1 MQQLSLCVIGEALI
15 DFIPQEK
22 NCKLKDVMTFKKAAG
37 GAPANVAGVVAK
49 LDGKAKLLTKLGNDP
64 FGDYLIECMKQ
75 QKIDVSYIKQTN
87 EKDTSLAFVSLDETG
102 NRDFKFYRKSA
113 ADLDFGVED
122 IDENCL
128 DDVGVVHFAVL
139 IWFPQK

>member
-64 FGDYLIECMKQ
+64 FG
-75 QKIDVSYIKQTN
+75 
-87 EKDTSLAFVSLDETG
+87 
-102 NRDFKFYRKSA
+102 
-113 ADLDFGVED
+113 
-122 IDENCL
+122 
-128 DDVGVVHFAVL
+128 
-139 IWFPQK
+139 